1 MSSAAATT
9 IVRCENCGRRNRV
22 PDVAKGVPRCSQ
34 CHQPLPWIVDAGDA
48 SFAEVAEQATVPVIV
63 DLWAPWCGP
72 CRMVSP
78 VLAGLAQ
85 DLAGRVKLVK
95 VRSTTTRSSR
105 AASRSRLSPRCW
117 CSAGGGS
124 SRSKPARRRRMFCAD
139 GLTTPSTARRKRND
153 SPLVAQ
159 PSPMRCGDCAA
170 NRLVTR
176 MSR

>member
-78 VLAGLAQ
+78 ELEALARSH
-85 DLAGRVKLVK
+85 AGQVKLVK
-95 VRSTTTRSSR
+95 VNVDASPQIARRYAVQGIPTLLVLDRGEVIARQTGAAPEHVLRPWLDEALAK
-105 AASRSRLSPRCW
+105 AAS
-117 CSAGGGS
+117 
-124 SRSKPARRRRMFCAD
+124 SKS
-139 GLTTPSTARRKRND
+139 STA
-153 SPLVAQ
+153 
-159 PSPMRCGDCAA
+159 G
-170 NRLVTR
+170 
-176 MSR
+176 

>member
-95 VRSTTTRSSR
+95 VNVDDNPIISR
-105 AASRSRLSPRCW
+105 RFEVQAVPTLLVLRGGRVIAQQAGAEPSHVLRRWLDDAVNRSRE
-117 CSAGGGS
+117 A
-124 SRSKPARRRRMFCAD
+124 K
-139 GLTTPSTARRKRND
+139 
-153 SPLVAQ
+153 
-159 PSPMRCGDCAA
+159 
-170 NRLVTR
+170 
-176 MSR
+176 

>member
-1 MSSAAATT
+1 MSSADATT
-9 IVRCENCGRRNRV
+9 IVRCANCGRRNRV

-78 VLAGLAQ
+78 VLAGLAE

-95 VRSTTTRSSR
+95 VNVDDNPVISR
-105 AASRSRLSPRCW
+105 RFGVQAVPTLLVLSGGRVIAQQAGAAPSHVLRRW
-117 CSAGGGS
+117 VDDAI
-124 SRSKPARRRRMFCAD
+124 SRSKEA
-139 GLTTPSTARRKRND
+139 K
-153 SPLVAQ
+153 
-159 PSPMRCGDCAA
+159 
-170 NRLVTR
+170 
-176 MSR
+176 